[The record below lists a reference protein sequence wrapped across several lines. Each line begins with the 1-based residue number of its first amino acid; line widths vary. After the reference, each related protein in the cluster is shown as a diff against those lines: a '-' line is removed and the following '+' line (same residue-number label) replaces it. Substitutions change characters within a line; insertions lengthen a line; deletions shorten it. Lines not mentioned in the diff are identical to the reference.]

1 MLRQRLYDP
10 IASTLSQLRG
20 MEEVDGYIEEMRGSS
35 SHSSDAISLGVQK
48 LQRDADAAGK
58 PSAYS

>member
-1 MLRQRLYDP
+1 
-10 IASTLSQLRG
+10 